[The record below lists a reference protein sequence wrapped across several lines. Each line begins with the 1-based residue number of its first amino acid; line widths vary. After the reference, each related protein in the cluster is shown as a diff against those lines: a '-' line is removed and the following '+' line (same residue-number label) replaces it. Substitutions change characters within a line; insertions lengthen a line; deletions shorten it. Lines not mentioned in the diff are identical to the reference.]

1 VLRLPRQSIATS
13 TDSLFI
19 IVWYHPFMNE
29 LRDLQLADLDAAI
42 DDARAMLD
50 SGYDSLGNWTLG
62 QICRHLVLVQD
73 PSVDGYPK
81 WMSLFAF
88 LRPAMRRWLLPK
100 LLSGDSPRGIRTASR
115 LAPPGDLND
124 TAEVEAFSQSVARL
138 KTHVG
143 EFAPHPAFGRQSR
156 ERILAIHTSHAS
168 HHLRFLLP
176 RK

>member
-1 VLRLPRQSIATS
+1 
-13 TDSLFI
+13 
-19 IVWYHPFMNE
+19 MNE
-29 LRDLQLADLDAAI
+29 LRDLQLDDLDAAV

-88 LRPAMRRWLLPK
+88 LRPAIRRWLLPK
-100 LLSGDSPRGIRTASR
+100 LLSGDPPRGIRTASTFK
-115 LAPPGDLND
+115 PSEDLDD
-124 TAEVEAFSQSVARL
+124 TAKVEAFAHSVARL

-143 EFAPHPAFGRQSR
+143 EFIPHPAFGRQSR
-156 ERILAIHTSHAS
+156 EQILAIHTSHAA
-168 HHLRFLLP
+168 HHLRFLSP